1 MKYLATV
8 DLENIDSLN
17 EGLNRLPN
25 KEGNF
30 TLTTILN
37 YIYALIGLVAVF
49 YIVLAA
55 VNFATAHGDVGKV
68 TNAKN
73 TIVFAVIG
81 LIIVVLAA
89 AVTNFALTALN

>member
-1 MKYLATV
+1 MKFFATV

-30 TLTTILN
+30 TPTTILN

-68 TNAKN
+68 TKAKN
-73 TIVFAVIG
+73 TIIFAVIG
-81 LIIVVLAA
+81 LVIVVLAA

>member
-25 KEGNF
+25 KDGNF
-30 TLTTILN
+30 TPTTILN
-37 YIYALIGLVAVF
+37 YVYALIGLVAVF

-55 VNFATAHGDVGKV
+55 VNFATAHGDVGQV
-68 TNAKN
+68 TKAKN

-81 LIIVVLAA
+81 LVIVVLAA

>member
-25 KEGNF
+25 KDGNF
-30 TLTTILN
+30 TPTTILN
-37 YIYALIGLVAVF
+37 YVYALIGLVAVF
-49 YIVLAA
+49 YIVLVA
-55 VNFATAHGDVGKV
+55 VNFATAQVDVGKV
-68 TNAKN
+68 TKAKN
-73 TIVFAVIG
+73 TIIFAVIG
-81 LIIVVLAA
+81 LVIVVLAA

>member
-1 MKYLATV
+1 MKFFAIV

-30 TLTTILN
+30 TPTTILN
-37 YIYALIGLVAVF
+37 YVYALIGLVAVF

-55 VNFATAHGDVGKV
+55 VNFAMAQGDVGKV
-68 TNAKN
+68 TKAKN

>member
-1 MKYLATV
+1 M

-25 KEGNF
+25 QEGNF
-30 TLTTILN
+30 TPTTILN

-55 VNFATAHGDVGKV
+55 VNFAMAQGDVGKV
-68 TNAKN
+68 TKAKN

>member
-1 MKYLATV
+1 MKYFATV

-37 YIYALIGLVAVF
+37 YVYALIGLVAVF

-68 TNAKN
+68 TKAKI

>member
-1 MKYLATV
+1 M

-25 KEGNF
+25 KDGNF
-30 TLTTILN
+30 TPTTILN
-37 YIYALIGLVAVF
+37 YVYALIGLVAVF

-55 VNFATAHGDVGKV
+55 VNFATAQGDVGKV
-68 TNAKN
+68 TKAKN
-73 TIVFAVIG
+73 TIIFAVIG
-81 LIIVVLAA
+81 LVIVVLAA

>member
-1 MKYLATV
+1 MKFFATV

-30 TLTTILN
+30 TPTTILN

-55 VNFATAHGDVGKV
+55 VNFAMAQGDVGKV
-68 TNAKN
+68 IKAKN
-73 TIVFAVIG
+73 MIVFAVIG

>member
-1 MKYLATV
+1 MKYFATV

-68 TNAKN
+68 TKA
-73 TIVFAVIG
+73 
-81 LIIVVLAA
+81 
-89 AVTNFALTALN
+89 

>member
-1 MKYLATV
+1 MKYFATV

-68 TNAKN
+68 TKSKN

>member
-1 MKYLATV
+1 MKFFATV

-30 TLTTILN
+30 TPTTILN

-55 VNFATAHGDVGKV
+55 VNFAMAQGDVGKM
-68 TNAKN
+68 TKEKN

>member
-1 MKYLATV
+1 MKYFATV

-55 VNFATAHGDVGKV
+55 VNFVTAHGDVGKV
-68 TNAKN
+68 TKAKN

>member
-17 EGLNRLPN
+17 EGLSRLPN
-25 KEGNF
+25 KDGNF
-30 TLTTILN
+30 TPTTILN

-55 VNFATAHGDVGKV
+55 VNFTTAHGDVGKV
-68 TNAKN
+68 TKAKN
-73 TIVFAVIG
+73 TIIFAVIG
-81 LIIVVLAA
+81 LVIVVLAA

>member
-1 MKYLATV
+1 MKFFATV

-30 TLTTILN
+30 TPTTILN

-55 VNFATAHGDVGKV
+55 VNFAMAQGDVGKV
-68 TNAKN
+68 TKAKN
-73 TIVFAVIG
+73 TIVCAVIG
-81 LIIVVLAA
+81 LVIVVLAA

>member
-1 MKYLATV
+1 MKYFATV

-55 VNFATAHGDVGKV
+55 VNFATAHGAVGMV
-68 TNAKN
+68 TKAKN
-73 TIVFAVIG
+73 RIVFAVIG

>member
-1 MKYLATV
+1 MKFFATV

-30 TLTTILN
+30 TPTTILN

-55 VNFATAHGDVGKV
+55 VNFAMAQGDVGTV
-68 TNAKN
+68 TKAKN

>member
-1 MKYLATV
+1 MKYFATV

-25 KEGNF
+25 KDGNF
-30 TLTTILN
+30 TPTTILN

-68 TNAKN
+68 TKAKK
-73 TIVFAVIG
+73 TIVLAVIG

-89 AVTNFALTALN
+89 AVTNFALTALK